1 MRSPDQIKKIKSTI
15 SSPYSIEDFIS
26 QSEIDYLIKLYR
38 TNSQTEKKTGVNV
51 LGIENLLD
59 DSVISGILKKIE
71 KEIGLFEV
79 TAGLF
84 FYATYPHIIHNDD
97 TYQLPE
103 NVYKAISI
111 TLEIEGQFTDFPRL
125 CLFDQ
130 FYFHGPAKFF
140 NGDTGGLTEYNT
152 NVYEYSNVNNVV
164 DTALVEGAEYLTHLK
179 PMWYKGLSLQSTFKQ
194 RPGTAVIF
202 DSTQLHCS
210 SDFRKLGITGK
221 LGLSIF
227 TKKNDKQ

>member
-1 MRSPDQIKKIKSTI
+1 MRSLTQIEKIKSTT
-15 SSPYSIEDFIS
+15 SAPYSIEEFIS
-26 QSEIDYLIKLYR
+26 QLEIDYLVKLYR
-38 TNSQTEKKTGVNV
+38 SNSQTKKKTGVNV
-51 LGIENLLD
+51 LGIEHLLD
-59 DSVISGILKKIE
+59 DPIISRILKKIE
-71 KEIGLFEV
+71 REIGPFEV

-103 NVYKAISI
+103 NVYKAVSI
-111 TLEIEGQFTDFPRL
+111 TLDIEGNFTDFPRL

-152 NVYEYSNVNNVV
+152 NVYEYSQVDNVASKPLI
-164 DTALVEGAEYLTHLK
+164 TGSEYLTHLK
-179 PMWYKGLSLQSTFKQ
+179 PEWYKGLSLQSTFKQ

-210 SDFRKLGITGK
+210 SDFRSLGITGK

-227 TKKNDKQ
+227 TKKNDQ

>member
-1 MRSPDQIKKIKSTI
+1 MRSLDQIEKIKSTI
-15 SSPYSIEDFIS
+15 SAPYSIEDFIS
-26 QSEIDYLIKLYR
+26 QSDVEYLIKLYK

-51 LGIENLLD
+51 LGIEHLLR
-59 DSVISGILKKIE
+59 DSVISNILKKIE
-71 KEIGLFEV
+71 KEIGPFDV

-103 NVYKAISI
+103 NVYKAVSI
-111 TLEIEGQFTDFPRL
+111 TLDIEGQHTDFPSL

-152 NVYEYSNVNNVV
+152 NVYEYSNVDNIVSTN
-164 DTALVEGAEYLTHLK
+164 LVNGSEHLTHLK

-227 TKKNDKQ
+227 TKKRN